1 MQLFIVGN
9 GFDRGHG
16 LPTTYWNFR
25 TYLENMYP
33 EFLSS
38 FEDHYDIYPR
48 MDEKAKREILWN
60 ELETNLANIDED
72 TIIDQAASIEMD
84 LESGDVGIEDTL
96 YYFFSNEYN
105 YIRLLAKLL
114 NRWVRTIRI
123 RDVQSKTTE
132 INNRNDALYIT
143 FNYTAVLQTVYKLD
157 AGRIIHIHGSLRQ
170 RDGLPVLG
178 HGNKTR
184 IENIQKKRLE
194 AESLFDEKETSICRV
209 VEDYYERTYKDISRY
224 TPKLFL
230 LAVKNITEISVVGHS
245 LAGVDIPYFKL
256 IDEITKQKAKWK
268 VYYHQNREKIQM
280 LNRLIDCGIGANRIE
295 ILSSTD
301 FYDL

>member
-48 MDEKAKREILWN
+48 MDEKEKREILWN

-96 YYFFSNEYN
+96 YYYFFSNEYN
-105 YIRLLAKLL
+105 DFTAK
-114 NRWVRTIRI
+114 
-123 RDVQSKTTE
+123 
-132 INNRNDALYIT
+132 
-143 FNYTAVLQTVYKLD
+143 
-157 AGRIIHIHGSLRQ
+157 
-170 RDGLPVLG
+170 
-178 HGNKTR
+178 
-184 IENIQKKRLE
+184 
-194 AESLFDEKETSICRV
+194 
-209 VEDYYERTYKDISRY
+209 
-224 TPKLFL
+224 TP
-230 LAVKNITEISVVGHS
+230 A
-245 LAGVDIPYFKL
+245 
-256 IDEITKQKAKWK
+256 
-268 VYYHQNREKIQM
+268 
-280 LNRLIDCGIGANRIE
+280 
-295 ILSSTD
+295 
-301 FYDL
+301 